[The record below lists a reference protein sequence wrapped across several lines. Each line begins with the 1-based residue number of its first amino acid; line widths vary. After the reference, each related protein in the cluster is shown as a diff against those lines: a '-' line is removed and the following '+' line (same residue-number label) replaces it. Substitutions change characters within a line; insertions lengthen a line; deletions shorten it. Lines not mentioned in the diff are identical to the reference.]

1 MYGRDINRKK
11 LNDNPVVETIY
22 GETVGFT
29 LPFRIKL
36 FEKWKE
42 NPTPE
47 TIYYFSFYL
56 QQNSKKSKASRKE
69 NTAIGIVP
77 Q

>member
-36 FEKWKE
+36 FEIQFLF
-42 NPTPE
+42 NIINRFGNRPLIPF
-47 TIYYFSFYL
+47 I
-56 QQNSKKSKASRKE
+56 
-69 NTAIGIVP
+69 
-77 Q
+77 

>member
-47 TIYYFSFYL
+47 TIEEELKKVDILAIDLLSHSF
-56 QQNSKKSKASRKE
+56 KDICARFK
-69 NTAIGIVP
+69 
-77 Q
+77 